1 VNGLGVAIPDV
12 SLPDYTSQLNQA
24 FAQADQAAQQHHST
38 LRNVLGA
45 IGDAL
50 LIGNGV
56 QPLYH
61 QQQQQNQLA
70 TDMTNYLGD
79 NNAAL
84 ADAFRVNPTVAAEMF
99 KYMHP
104 ATETPAEVKEYQYA
118 KSQGYNGSYMDYLA
132 AKAGPIVANNGDG
145 TLSLIPRS
153 LIGQPQPS
161 GGASGPPQQ
170 AIDYL
175 KSHPD
180 LAPQFDQKY
189 GSGTS
194 AKILGGAT
202 ASTPSLTFR

>member
-1 VNGLGVAIPDV
+1 MNGLGVAIPDV

-104 ATETPAEVKEYQYA
+104 ASEVPQSVKEFDY
-118 KSQGYNGSYMDYLA
+118 YNGLPTDRQAAFEKFLQLTHPGLMAPVTVEPGSTVQQPGASSVPVVKTQSDYDALPPGA
-132 AKAGPIVANNGDG
+132 TYQDTRGNYGVKGGKGGQTAGP
-145 TLSLIPRS
+145 
-153 LIGQPQPS
+153 S
-161 GGASGPPQQ
+161 GN
-170 AIDYL
+170 
-175 KSHPD
+175 
-180 LAPQFDQKY
+180 
-189 GSGTS
+189 
-194 AKILGGAT
+194 
-202 ASTPSLTFR
+202 FR